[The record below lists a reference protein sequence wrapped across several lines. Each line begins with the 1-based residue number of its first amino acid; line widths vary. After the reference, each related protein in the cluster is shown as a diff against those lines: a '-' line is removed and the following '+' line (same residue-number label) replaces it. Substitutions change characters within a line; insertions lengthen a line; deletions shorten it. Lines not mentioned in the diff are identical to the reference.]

1 MRKPAIPVTSS
12 LPLDIAQVVEPL
24 KQNVELITGARPG
37 STALSP
43 LATTATL
50 TDVITQVNLILS
62 RINRS
67 G

>member
-1 MRKPAIPVTSS
+1 MRKPAIPGTAS
-12 LPLDIAQVVEPL
+12 LPLDMAQIIEPL

-37 STALSP
+37 STELSP

-50 TDVITQVNLILS
+50 AQVITQVNLILS

>member
-1 MRKPAIPVTSS
+1 MRKPAIPGTAS
-12 LPLDIAQVVEPL
+12 LPLDMAQIIEPL

-37 STALSP
+37 STAISP

-50 TDVITQVNLILS
+50 ADVITQVNLILS

>member
-12 LPLDIAQVVEPL
+12 LALDIAQVVEPL

-37 STALSP
+37 YTELFP

-50 TDVITQVNLILS
+50 ADVITQVNLILS

>member
-43 LATTATL
+43 LATTASL
-50 TDVITQVNLILS
+50 SDVITQVNLILS